1 MLSRKNLLIA
11 LIAFVIITAGFL
23 SVNIPFD
30 SDPNPY
36 ALIPEEDRLELEAFE
51 KSFNHGNPMM
61 VLVAENAKG
70 WSKYSDFKKLHV
82 MTNWWKSGDTVV
94 AMSVTNVPFPV
105 QTFFGVKKKPFLNL
119 SSEKRFDKW
128 NSRANQFSDITSKF
142 LSKDR
147 KYALLFVPSK
157 NYSIQDVNRFN
168 ASIQNEDIQVF
179 PLDYNEIEAELQST
193 NQYETVLLALIS
205 LAIILTVFYLLT
217 GSLKGL
223 LFIFTMICFSL
234 SLTAIFMFLSGIPF
248 SVHMVAIPC
257 MLIVL
262 SFTDLMHLLYTHH
275 KLRKKAASDADLRKM
290 LAKSLHRPMLLT
302 SLSNVI
308 GFVLF
313 LFLAESTTLRDI
325 SLVSITGVAFAFI
338 CSRFLAIQMLTKEM
352 AYFRKGT
359 GQKWQSRYQKVLAK
373 IRPKRT
379 ALLAFFSIIT
389 GLLIVLVSANMSIDN
404 VPYVIDGKSPS
415 FKASKIISEH
425 FFGDKTAS
433 IHIEFDEKEDLWSPK
448 SMQHLEK
455 VTDEIDRLFN
465 PIGISSVVIVAKR
478 FHRYQRN
485 GHPGAFTLP
494 IKYDD
499 ELINNAE
506 NLGGGGVINLKE
518 RKSRIQFSYKNLNL
532 ESSRAKM
539 EQLNAFLKE
548 NPAPKGMR
556 MKLHGRAYLNDKATY
571 EFSLNIVWGLL
582 LTIVFGALLT
592 FAFVRNFRVFL
603 ATLVANTLPL
613 IAALSIMH
621 FTGSQLNPISLFFFT
636 VIMGLCVDD
645 SIYLILHRD
654 ENNTG
659 SIYPIAITSAVLAIG
674 FASFLFSSYEWI
686 RPFGWVFL
694 IAIIIAFLFD
704 ALLLTL
710 FTERNSTFDAD
721 V

>member
-1 MLSRKNLLIA
+1 MRNKRNLLIVLVA
-11 LIAFVIITAGFL
+11 LVIVTAGFL
-23 SVNIPFD
+23 SVQIPFE

-36 ALIPEEDRLELEAFE
+36 ALIPENDRLELEAFE
-51 KSFNHGNPMM
+51 NSFGHGDPMM
-61 VLVAENAKG
+61 ALVAENKNQ
-70 WSKYSDFKKLHV
+70 WSNYSDFQLLNE
-82 MTNWWKSGDTVV
+82 MTHWWKDGDTTV
-94 AMSVTNVPFPV
+94 AMSICNVPFPV
-105 QTFFGVKKKPFLNL
+105 QTIFGVKKKPFLDL
-119 SSEKRFDKW
+119 SSEKRFSKW
-128 NSRANQFSDITSKF
+128 NSRADKFNDITSKF
-142 LSKDR
+142 LSKNR

-157 NYSIQDVNRFN
+157 HYSLDKVHQFN
-168 ASIQNEDIQVF
+168 SKFQTKNITLL
-179 PLDYNEIEAELQST
+179 PLDYNEIEAELHST
-193 NQYETVLLALIS
+193 NQYETGLLALIS

-223 LFIFTMICFSL
+223 FFIFSMICLSL
-234 SLTAIFMFLSGIPF
+234 SLTAIFMFVSGIPF

-262 SFTDLMHLLYTHH
+262 SFTDLMHLLHTHH
-275 KLRKKAASDADLRKM
+275 KLRHKANSDSDLRKM
-290 LAKSLHRPMLLT
+290 LSKSLNRPMILT

-313 LFLAESTTLRDI
+313 LFLAKSKALRDI

-338 CSRFLAIQMLTKEM
+338 ASRFLAIQMLTKS
-352 AYFRKGT
+352 ASYFRKGT
-359 GQKWQSRYQKVLAK
+359 GEKWQGNYETFLHK
-373 IRPKRT
+373 IRPKRNG
-379 ALLAFFSIIT
+379 LLFFFTLLT
-389 GLLIVLVSANMSIDN
+389 GALIVLVAKNMTIDN
-404 VPYVIDGKSPS
+404 VPYVMDGKSPS

-433 IHIEFDEKEDLWSPK
+433 VHIEFDKTEDLWSPK

-455 VTDEIDRLFN
+455 VTNKIEQLFH
-465 PIGISSVVIVAKR
+465 PIGISSVVVVAKR

-494 IKYDD
+494 GTYDK

-506 NLGGGGVINLKE
+506 KLGGGGVINLKD
-518 RKSRIQFSYKNLNL
+518 RKSRIQFSYKDLDL
-532 ESSRAKM
+532 ESSRLKM
-539 EQLNAFLKE
+539 EQLNAFLIE
-548 NPAPKGMR
+548 NPAPEGIR

-571 EFSLNIVWGLL
+571 EFSTNIIWGLL
-582 LTIVFGALLT
+582 LTIFFGALLT
-592 FAFVRNFRVFL
+592 FIFVQNFHVFL
-603 ATLVANTLPL
+603 ATLVANSLPL

-645 SIYLILHRD
+645 SIYLILHRG
-654 ENNTG
+654 ENNAG
-659 SIYPIAITSAVLAIG
+659 SIYPIAITSAVLAVG
-674 FASFLFSSYEWI
+674 FAAFLFSSYEWI

-694 IAIIIAFLFD
+694 VAIIIAFLFD

-710 FTERNSTFDAD
+710 FIERNSIFDAN